1 MRREDLFMDILGDLD
16 EEYIAIAL
24 PGFRNDQF
32 DADIRIVSND
42 DTTVLNREIRPKSF
56 GSISMSGVVTPGR
69 TRSAIEKNENSADTN
84 TIDSETD
91 SSFTPKP

>member
-24 PGFRNDQF
+24 PSLRNYQCDS
-32 DADIRIVSND
+32 DIRIVSND

-56 GSISMSGVVTPGR
+56 GSISMSGVITLDR
-69 TRSAIEKNENSADTN
+69 TRSTIEKKDNSLETN
-84 TIDSETD
+84 TMDSETD
-91 SSFTPKP
+91 SPCTSKP

>member
-24 PGFRNDQF
+24 PSLRNYQC

-42 DTTVLNREIRPKSF
+42 DTTVLNREICPKSF
-56 GSISMSGVVTPGR
+56 RSISMSGVVTLAR
-69 TRSAIEKNENSADTN
+69 TRSTIEKKDNSSETN
-84 TIDSETD
+84 TMDSETD
-91 SSFTPKP
+91 SPCASKP